1 MRSSPGPVR
10 ARTRRCS
17 RSSSVTSGAPWA
29 GRPATADRS
38 PRSTG
43 SSLFFGVGL
52 PMSPEIGE
60 AILRRTGEVR
70 GALSPWAAQRAY
82 LNFAERAD

>member
-1 MRSSPGPVR
+1 
-10 ARTRRCS
+10 
-17 RSSSVTSGAPWA
+17 
-29 GRPATADRS
+29 
-38 PRSTG
+38 
-43 SSLFFGVGL
+43 
-52 PMSPEIGE
+52 MSPEIGE